1 MPRLSLIPQAQPLSP
16 FPSLPLRKTEQ
27 NPNIIK
33 ILKNNIGRDFFFF
46 PSPHPEWNMMSFYRR
61 FRYVGF
67 YFKATKGR
75 EARAIGYPVT
85 FRCPRGET
93 LPFAN
98 YTLTGE
104 ENY

>member
-1 MPRLSLIPQAQPLSP
+1 
-16 FPSLPLRKTEQ
+16 
-27 NPNIIK
+27 
-33 ILKNNIGRDFFFF
+33 
-46 PSPHPEWNMMSFYRR
+46 MSFYRR
-61 FRYVGF
+61 FRDAGF

-85 FRCPRGET
+85 FRRPRGEP

>member
-1 MPRLSLIPQAQPLSP
+1 
-16 FPSLPLRKTEQ
+16 
-27 NPNIIK
+27 
-33 ILKNNIGRDFFFF
+33 
-46 PSPHPEWNMMSFYRR
+46 MSFYRR
-61 FRYVGF
+61 FRDAGF
-67 YFKATKGR
+67 YFKATKVR

-85 FRCPRGET
+85 FRRPRGEP

>member
-1 MPRLSLIPQAQPLSP
+1 
-16 FPSLPLRKTEQ
+16 
-27 NPNIIK
+27 
-33 ILKNNIGRDFFFF
+33 
-46 PSPHPEWNMMSFYRR
+46 MSFYRR
-61 FRYVGF
+61 FSDAGF

-85 FRCPRGET
+85 FRRPQGEP